1 MKAWGWMMGGLI
13 VWAIHFL
20 GVYVI
25 SSVGDVV
32 ATADDPLW
40 RMAALAFSG
49 LCALASAALLWL
61 AARRLRATRGPRFQD
76 QMAAFGAA
84 ISFVAICWQAIPTVI
99 GY

>member
-40 RMAALAFSG
+40 RMAAFTLSAFFSNANSG
-49 LCALASAALLWL
+49 VW
-61 AARRLRATRGPRFQD
+61 T
-76 QMAAFGAA
+76 
-84 ISFVAICWQAIPTVI
+84 PTIVSP
-99 GY
+99 